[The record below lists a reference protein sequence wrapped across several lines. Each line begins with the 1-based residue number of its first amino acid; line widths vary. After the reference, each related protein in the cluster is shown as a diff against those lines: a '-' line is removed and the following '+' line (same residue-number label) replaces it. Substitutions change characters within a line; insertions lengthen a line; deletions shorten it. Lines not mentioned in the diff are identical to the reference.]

1 MVGNSILR
9 RLKKSNYDI
18 LTVERKTVDLM
29 SQKKVESWM
38 KVKNQSYL
46 SSCRKVGG
54 IQANINYPTEF
65 LYENILTSFN
75 IIKAA
80 QKFNVK
86 KLIFLDHLVFILQI
100 RPTNEEEYLLNGK
113 LESSNQWYAL
123 AKISGIK
130 LCQAMR
136 KQYNCDFISI
146 MPTNLY
152 GPR

>member
-18 LTVERKTVDLM
+18 LTVERKTVDLI

-38 KVKNQSYL
+38 KVKKPEVIFL
-46 SSCRKVGG
+46 AAAKVGG

-100 RPTNEEEYLLNGK
+100 RP
-113 LESSNQWYAL
+113 NQ
-123 AKISGIK
+123 
-130 LCQAMR
+130 
-136 KQYNCDFISI
+136 
-146 MPTNLY
+146 
-152 GPR
+152 